1 MRITL
6 VSSCGLVL
14 EAEGRT
20 LLVDA
25 LNKQFRCYYGLPP
38 ETFSQMLA
46 GEPPYDALCGILCTH
61 AHPDH
66 YNALRTRQLQA
77 ASGAPVF
84 VPQPQTPPQLAL
96 QVGPFCVEYYQFAHT
111 PVPGWD
117 AITHGVYFISAAGVS
132 VYVTAD
138 ARIDAV
144 QHRAILRGV
153 LERPDPV
160 LSRNARAAARGSK
173 KELCLPHPGR
183 RKGCLRCPP
192 QMRTQH
198 GPLRGRT
205 SQCFA
210 AGGLPVT
217 DPAITNDQPGVGL
230 AVCFMLTYSSLSA
243 GACFSFSTQVMPSR
257 MSRIPAARSRLN
269 VP

>member
-96 QVGPFCVEYYQFAHT
+96 QFGPFCVEYHQFAHT

-144 QHRAILRGV
+144 QHRAILHGRRADAAFWNGQI
-153 LERPDPV
+153 
-160 LSRNARAAARGSK
+160 LSYP
-173 KELCLPHPGR
+173 ETPGR
-183 RKGCLRCPP
+183 RKGCLRRPP

-198 GPLRGRT
+198 GPLRRRT

-217 DPAITNDQPGVGL
+217 DPAIKTTSSEPGWSF
-230 AVCFMLTYSSLSA
+230 FMLTYPASSA

>member
-77 ASGAPVF
+77 ANGAPVF
-84 VPQPQTPPQLAL
+84 VPQPQTPPQKPN
-96 QVGPFCVEYYQFAHT
+96 QCGPFCVQNHSSAHT
-111 PVPGWD
+111 PGPRSEPI
-117 AITHGVYFISAAGVS
+117 AH
-132 VYVTAD
+132 
-138 ARIDAV
+138 AV
-144 QHRAILRGV
+144 
-153 LERPDPV
+153 
-160 LSRNARAAARGSK
+160 
-173 KELCLPHPGR
+173 
-183 RKGCLRCPP
+183 
-192 QMRTQH
+192 
-198 GPLRGRT
+198 
-205 SQCFA
+205 
-210 AGGLPVT
+210 
-217 DPAITNDQPGVGL
+217 
-230 AVCFMLTYSSLSA
+230 
-243 GACFSFSTQVMPSR
+243 
-257 MSRIPAARSRLN
+257 
-269 VP
+269 

>member
-96 QVGPFCVEYYQFAHT
+96 QFGPFSVEYHQFAHT

-144 QHRAILRGV
+144 QHRAILRG
-153 LERPDPV
+153 RRADAAFWNGQI
-160 LSRNARAAARGSK
+160 LSYPETRALLPEAAK
-173 KELCLPHPGR
+173 KNY
-183 RKGCLRCPP
+183 
-192 QMRTQH
+192 
-198 GPLRGRT
+198 
-205 SQCFA
+205 
-210 AGGLPVT
+210 V
-217 DPAITNDQPGVGL
+217 
-230 AVCFMLTYSSLSA
+230 
-243 GACFSFSTQVMPSR
+243 
-257 MSRIPAARSRLN
+257 
-269 VP
+269 

>member
-77 ASGAPVF
+77 ASGAP
-84 VPQPQTPPQLAL
+84 A
-96 QVGPFCVEYYQFAHT
+96 AA
-111 PVPGWD
+111 D
-117 AITHGVYFISAAGVS
+117 AAPAGAAGRS
-132 VYVTAD
+132 V
-138 ARIDAV
+138 
-144 QHRAILRGV
+144 LR
-153 LERPDPV
+153 
-160 LSRNARAAARGSK
+160 
-173 KELCLPHPGR
+173 
-183 RKGCLRCPP
+183 
-192 QMRTQH
+192 
-198 GPLRGRT
+198 
-205 SQCFA
+205 
-210 AGGLPVT
+210 
-217 DPAITNDQPGVGL
+217 
-230 AVCFMLTYSSLSA
+230 
-243 GACFSFSTQVMPSR
+243 
-257 MSRIPAARSRLN
+257 
-269 VP
+269 

>member
-96 QVGPFCVEYYQFAHT
+96 QFGPFCVEYHQFAHT

-138 ARIDAV
+138 ARINAV
-144 QHRAILRGV
+144 QHRAIL
-153 LERPDPV
+153 
-160 LSRNARAAARGSK
+160 
-173 KELCLPHPGR
+173 HGR
-183 RKGCLRCPP
+183 RAD
-192 QMRTQH
+192 
-198 GPLRGRT
+198 
-205 SQCFA
+205 A
-210 AGGLPVT
+210 AFWNGQILSYPETRALLPE
-217 DPAITNDQPGVGL
+217 
-230 AVCFMLTYSSLSA
+230 
-243 GACFSFSTQVMPSR
+243 
-257 MSRIPAARSRLN
+257 AAKKN
-269 VP
+269 

>member
-38 ETFSQMLA
+38 ETFAQMLA

-84 VPQPQTPPQLAL
+84 VPQPQTPPKLAL
-96 QVGPFCVEYYQFAHT
+96 QVGPALFDFLFVFCAGFMDLFLGFDEHHALLVLAALDGF
-111 PVPGWD
+111 VDD
-117 AITHGVYFISAAGVS
+117 ASCFF
-132 VYVTAD
+132 
-138 ARIDAV
+138 
-144 QHRAILRGV
+144 L
-153 LERPDPV
+153 
-160 LSRNARAAARGSK
+160 RAADLFFSD
-173 KELCLPHPGR
+173 L
-183 RKGCLRCPP
+183 
-192 QMRTQH
+192 
-198 GPLRGRT
+198 
-205 SQCFA
+205 
-210 AGGLPVT
+210 
-217 DPAITNDQPGVGL
+217 L
-230 AVCFMLTYSSLSA
+230 AVRHA
-243 GACFSFSTQVMPSR
+243 DDEEHNAAHHKACD
-257 MSRIPAARSRLN
+257 AEN
-269 VP
+269 EG